1 MNLVQFL
8 TFAFLCTVWGTTWV
22 AIKISLEGLPPFGG
36 AALRFTIALV
46 LLFLYAKLNKI
57 SLKMN
62 RKIFVVVAFSAFLMY
77 PIDYGLIYWGEQYL
91 SAGVT
96 AIFFATFPLFTGIWA
111 TFLFRNEKFHWNKFI
126 GLTLAIVGIAIV
138 FLDQLLITQFE
149 QTVVMG
155 TLAIILGAA
164 GGSMSVV
171 IIKKYLTGVN
181 SVSLSFHQMLQGVI
195 YLMFF
200 SLVAENYSDFHPN
213 FRVILAVIYL
223 GLFGS
228 AIAFALY
235 YWLLQKVSAITLSLI
250 IYITPIVAIVVDYFM
265 FGQVIKIRAII
276 GMIIIFSGIAFV
288 EMNIRRM
295 NQYLKKLRANNLNR

>member
-36 AALRFTIALV
+36 AALRFTIALA
-46 LLFLYAKLNKI
+46 LLFLYARLNKI

-62 RKIFVVVAFSAFLMY
+62 RKNFVVVAFSAFLMY

-149 QTVVMG
+149 RTVIMG

-213 FRVILAVIYL
+213 LRVILAVIYL

-265 FGQVIKIRAII
+265 FDQVIEIRAII
-276 GMIIIFSGIAFV
+276 GMLIIFSGIAFV

-295 NQYLKKLRANNLNR
+295 NQYLKKLRANSLNR

>member
-36 AALRFTIALV
+36 AALRFTIALA
-46 LLFLYAKLNKI
+46 LLFLYARLNKI

-62 RKIFVVVAFSAFLMY
+62 RKNFVVVAFSAFLMY

-149 QTVVMG
+149 RTVMMG

-213 FRVILAVIYL
+213 LRVILAVIYL

-265 FGQVIKIRAII
+265 FDQVIEFRAII
-276 GMIIIFSGIAFV
+276 GMLIIFSGIAFV

-295 NQYLKKLRANNLNR
+295 NQYLRKLRANSLNR

>member
-213 FRVILAVIYL
+213 LRVILAVVYL

-235 YWLLQKVSAITLSLI
+235 YWLLQKVSAISLSLI

-265 FGQVIKIRAII
+265 FDQVIKIRAII

>member
-36 AALRFTIALV
+36 AALRFAIALV
-46 LLFLYAKLNKI
+46 LLFLYARLNKI

-62 RKIFVVVAFSAFLMY
+62 RKNFVVVALSAFLMY

-149 QTVVMG
+149 RTVMMG

-213 FRVILAVIYL
+213 PRVILAVIYL

-265 FGQVIKIRAII
+265 FGQVIEVRAVI

-288 EMNIRRM
+288 EMNIHRM
-295 NQYLKKLRANNLNR
+295 NQYLEKLRANNLNR